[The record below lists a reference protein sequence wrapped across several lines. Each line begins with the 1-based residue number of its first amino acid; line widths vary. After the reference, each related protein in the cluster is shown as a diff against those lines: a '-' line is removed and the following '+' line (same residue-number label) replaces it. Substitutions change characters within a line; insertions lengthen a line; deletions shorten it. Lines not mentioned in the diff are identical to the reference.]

1 MNKRIIH
8 ISVLIFACC
17 CLFGCDSKQ
26 SSSVG
31 VAKQS
36 WKLANGTEFSCWVSS
51 DKNGSRI
58 ASDLQKGPISYRIIG
73 GGESA
78 DWKPM
83 TPDPNGK
90 FGAAEVLHR
99 GRYMI
104 QFKVG
109 AEEFSALT
117 LDVD

>member
-1 MNKRIIH
+1 
-8 ISVLIFACC
+8 
-17 CLFGCDSKQ
+17 
-26 SSSVG
+26 
-31 VAKQS
+31 
-36 WKLANGTEFSCWVSS
+36 
-51 DKNGSRI
+51 
-58 ASDLQKGPISYRIIG
+58 
-73 GGESA
+73 
-78 DWKPM
+78 M